1 MDIEQSLLDH
11 LESKGWI
18 LDSYEDGAVAFSHG
32 DRITYTIKQEGR
44 SRSHAMVIKSVG
56 RDRLAVLDEWVVPD
70 LLLGRAIYTPSA
82 DWVGFKLLS
91 GRLSDAID
99 TIESGQVATLLKEIA
114 DVQLAMA
121 AIRDALSAEKD
132 GEQ

>member
-18 LDSYEDGAVAFSHG
+18 LDSYEDGAAAFSHG

-44 SRSHAMVIKSVG
+44 SRRHAMVIRGAG

-70 LLLGRAIYTPSA
+70 LLLRRAIYTPSA

-91 GRLSDAID
+91 GRVSDAID
-99 TIESGQVATLLKEIA
+99 AIESEQVATLLKEMA
-114 DVQLAMA
+114 DVQSAMA
-121 AIRDALSAEKD
+121 AIRDALSAEK
-132 GEQ
+132 EA